1 MQTVNGLDCKWI
13 GRRPVLQTV
22 INNSRCRAKADGIAQ
37 TPRHP
42 PSAGTLWISYM
53 SVPCVMNTNLSLP
66 TEPWPSSLENKEKAS

>member
-37 TPRHP
+37 TSP
-42 PSAGTLWISYM
+42 PTPTPSLCRNTLDKLHECPLCDEYK
-53 SVPCVMNTNLSLP
+53 P
-66 TEPWPSSLENKEKAS
+66 